1 MTRSRKSQSV
11 GGRRR
16 TKASRRR
23 KTRRSYKKQRGGRS
37 EGFNDRVP
45 DGALVVV
52 RDADEDSSPFVVMT
66 KEDAMKNYTLGSNRM

>member
-16 TKASRRR
+16 TKRSKIRR
-23 KTRRSYKKQRGGRS
+23 TRRSKKQRGGRS

>member
-16 TKASRRR
+16 TKRSKSRR
-23 KTRRSYKKQRGGRS
+23 TRHSKKQRGGRS

>member
-16 TKASRRR
+16 TKRSKSRR
-23 KTRRSYKKQRGGRS
+23 TRRYKKQRGGRS